1 MSEARPGHHL
11 RRASDG
17 VGCVSD
23 RVAPTN
29 RDSAIRGGCLMQA
42 ARYMTAGIPDSR
54 AARERVTLEAV
65 TKVFHQDAGEAPVH
79 AVERVD
85 FSVRSA
91 EFLTIVGP
99 SGCGKSTLLNII
111 AGLEEPT
118 TGRVL
123 VDGVAVPDR
132 QRFFGYM
139 FQKDLLFPWRRVR
152 DNVAIGL
159 EVLGTPRAQ
168 ARARALDILRRFD
181 LDAFAEKYPAQ
192 LSGGMRQRV
201 ALMRTLLCDREIL
214 LLDEPFGALDAL
226 TRSIMQAWLLGI
238 WEKDHRTVIFIT
250 HDIEEAVFLSDRIL
264 TMSARPGR
272 IKGEVA
278 IDLPRPRDHTIVTMP
293 RFTEL
298 KRAVLDQIYEESLKA
313 ARPG

>member
-1 MSEARPGHHL
+1 MA
-11 RRASDG
+11 
-17 VGCVSD
+17 D
-23 RVAPTN
+23 R
-29 RDSAIRGGCLMQA
+29 
-42 ARYMTAGIPDSR
+42 IPDSPESR
-54 AARERVTLEAV
+54 QRVTLTDI
-65 TKVFHQDAGEAPVH
+65 TKVFHQDADEDPVC
-79 AVERVD
+79 AVEGVNLA
-85 FSVRSA
+85 VNAA

-118 TGRVL
+118 AGRIL
-123 VDGVAVPDR
+123 VDGVSVSDR
-132 QRFFGYM
+132 QRYFGYM

-159 EVLGTPRAQ
+159 EVLGTPRRE

-181 LDAFAEKYPAQ
+181 LDAFAEKYPSQ

-226 TRSIMQAWLLGI
+226 TRSIMQEWLLGI

-250 HDIEEAVFLSDRIL
+250 HDIEEAIFLSDRIL

-272 IKGEVA
+272 IKGELT
-278 IDLPRPRDHTIVTMP
+278 IDLPRPRDHTIVTTP
-293 RFTEL
+293 RFTEF

-313 ARPG
+313 ARPD

>member
-1 MSEARPGHHL
+1 
-11 RRASDG
+11 
-17 VGCVSD
+17 
-23 RVAPTN
+23 
-29 RDSAIRGGCLMQA
+29 MQA
-42 ARYMTAGIPDSR
+42 AGAVADRIPDSPESR
-54 AARERVTLEAV
+54 QRVTLTDI
-65 TKVFHQDAGEAPVH
+65 TKVFHQDADEDPVC
-79 AVERVD
+79 AVEGVNLA
-85 FSVRSA
+85 VNAA

-118 TGRVL
+118 AGSIL
-123 VDGVAVPDR
+123 VDGVSVSDR
-132 QRFFGYM
+132 QRYFGYM

-159 EVLGTPRAQ
+159 EVLRTPRNE

-181 LDAFAEKYPAQ
+181 LDAFAEKYPSQ

-226 TRSIMQAWLLGI
+226 TRSIMQEWLLGI

-250 HDIEEAVFLSDRIL
+250 HDIEEAIFLSDRIL

-272 IKGEVA
+272 IKGELT
-278 IDLPRPRDHTIVTMP
+278 IDLPRPRDHTIVTTP
-293 RFTEL
+293 RFTEF

-313 ARPG
+313 ARPD

>member
-1 MSEARPGHHL
+1 
-11 RRASDG
+11 
-17 VGCVSD
+17 
-23 RVAPTN
+23 
-29 RDSAIRGGCLMQA
+29 MQA
-42 ARYMTAGIPDSR
+42 AGAVADRIPDSPESR
-54 AARERVTLEAV
+54 QRVTLTDV
-65 TKVFHQDAGEAPVH
+65 TKVFHQDADEDPVC
-79 AVERVD
+79 AVEGVD
-85 FSVRSA
+85 FAVNSA

-99 SGCGKSTLLNII
+99 SGCGKSTVLNII

-118 TGRVL
+118 AGRIL
-123 VDGVAVPDR
+123 VDGVSVSDR
-132 QRFFGYM
+132 QRYFGYM

-159 EVLGTPRAQ
+159 EVLGTPRAE

-226 TRSIMQAWLLGI
+226 TRSIMQEWLLGI

-250 HDIEEAVFLSDRIL
+250 HDIEEAIFLSDRIL

-272 IKGEVA
+272 IKGELT
-278 IDLPRPRDHTIVTMP
+278 IDLPRPRDHTIVTTP
-293 RFTEL
+293 RFTEF

-313 ARPG
+313 ARPD

>member
-1 MSEARPGHHL
+1 MRAAGAVVDEIPQS
-11 RRASDG
+11 RAS
-17 VGCVSD
+17 
-23 RVAPTN
+23 R
-29 RDSAIRGGCLMQA
+29 R
-42 ARYMTAGIPDSR
+42 
-54 AARERVTLEAV
+54 RVTLEDV
-65 TKVFHQDAGEAPVH
+65 TKVFHQEIGEEPVLAVQGVDFAVH
-79 AVERVD
+79 A
-85 FSVRSA
+85 A

-111 AGLEEPT
+111 AGLDEPT
-118 TGRVL
+118 SGRIL
-123 VDGVAVPDR
+123 VDGASITGR
-132 QRFFGYM
+132 QRYFGYM

-159 EVLGTPRAQ
+159 EVLGTPRAE

-201 ALMRTLLCDREIL
+201 ALMRTLLCEREIL

-226 TRSIMQAWLLGI
+226 TRSIMQEWLLGI

-272 IKGEVA
+272 IKGEVTV
-278 IDLPRPRDHTIVTMP
+278 DLPRPRDHTMVTKP

-298 KRAVLDQIYEESLKA
+298 KRTVLDQIYEESLKA
-313 ARPG
+313 ARPD

>member
-1 MSEARPGHHL
+1 
-11 RRASDG
+11 
-17 VGCVSD
+17 
-23 RVAPTN
+23 
-29 RDSAIRGGCLMQA
+29 MQA
-42 ARYMTAGIPDSR
+42 AGAVADRIPDSPESR
-54 AARERVTLEAV
+54 QRVTLTDI
-65 TKVFHQDAGEAPVH
+65 TKVFHQDADEDPVC
-79 AVERVD
+79 AVEGVNLA
-85 FSVRSA
+85 VNAA

-118 TGRVL
+118 AGSIL
-123 VDGVAVPDR
+123 VDGVSVSDR
-132 QRFFGYM
+132 QRYFGYM

-159 EVLGTPRAQ
+159 EVLGTPRRE

-181 LDAFAEKYPAQ
+181 LDAFAEKYPSQ

-226 TRSIMQAWLLGI
+226 TRSIMQEWLLGI

-250 HDIEEAVFLSDRIL
+250 HDIEEAIFLSDRIL

-272 IKGEVA
+272 IKGELT
-278 IDLPRPRDHTIVTMP
+278 IDLPRPRDHTIVTTP
-293 RFTEL
+293 RFTEF

-313 ARPG
+313 ARPD

>member
-1 MSEARPGHHL
+1 
-11 RRASDG
+11 
-17 VGCVSD
+17 
-23 RVAPTN
+23 
-29 RDSAIRGGCLMQA
+29 MQA
-42 ARYMTAGIPDSR
+42 ADAVADRVPVPSASPR
-54 AARERVTLEAV
+54 RVTLEDV
-65 TKVFHQDAGEAPVH
+65 TKVFHEDADEEPVC
-79 AVERVD
+79 AVEGVD
-85 FSVRSA
+85 FAVRSA

-118 TGRVL
+118 TGRIL
-123 VDGVAVPDR
+123 VDGVHVSERPR
-132 QRFFGYM
+132 YFGYM

-159 EVLGTPRAQ
+159 EVLGTPRSE
-168 ARARALDILRRFD
+168 ARARALDILRRFE

-226 TRSIMQAWLLGI
+226 TRSIMQEWLLGI

-250 HDIEEAVFLSDRIL
+250 HDIEEAIFLSDRIL

-272 IKGEVA
+272 IKGELT

-298 KRAVLDQIYEESLKA
+298 KRMVLDQIYEESLKA
-313 ARPG
+313 ARPD

>member
-1 MSEARPGHHL
+1 
-11 RRASDG
+11 
-17 VGCVSD
+17 
-23 RVAPTN
+23 
-29 RDSAIRGGCLMQA
+29 MQA
-42 ARYMTAGIPDSR
+42 AGAVADRIPDSPEFR
-54 AARERVTLEAV
+54 PRVTLTDV
-65 TKVFHQDAGEAPVH
+65 TKVFHQDADEDPVC
-79 AVERVD
+79 AVEGVD
-85 FSVRSA
+85 LAVNAA

-118 TGRVL
+118 AGRIL
-123 VDGVAVPDR
+123 VDGVSVTDR
-132 QRFFGYM
+132 QRYFGYM

-159 EVLGTPRAQ
+159 EVLGTPRNE

-226 TRSIMQAWLLGI
+226 TRSIMQEWLLGI

-250 HDIEEAVFLSDRIL
+250 HDIEEAIFLSDRIL

-272 IKGEVA
+272 IKGELT
-278 IDLPRPRDHTIVTMP
+278 IDLPRPRDHTIVTTP
-293 RFTEL
+293 RFTEF

-313 ARPG
+313 ARPD

>member
-1 MSEARPGHHL
+1 MADAVAQRVPDA
-11 RRASDG
+11 RASH
-17 VGCVSD
+17 
-23 RVAPTN
+23 
-29 RDSAIRGGCLMQA
+29 Q
-42 ARYMTAGIPDSR
+42 
-54 AARERVTLEAV
+54 RVTLAGV
-65 TKVFHQDAGEAPVH
+65 SKVFHEEAGEEPVLAVEGADFGVH
-79 AVERVD
+79 A
-85 FSVRSA
+85 A
-91 EFLTIVGP
+91 ELLTIVGP

-118 TGRVL
+118 SGRVL

-132 QRFFGYM
+132 QRYFGYM

-159 EVLGTPRAQ
+159 EVLGTPRAE
-168 ARARALDILRRFD
+168 ARERALDILRRFD

-226 TRSIMQAWLLGI
+226 TRSIMQEWLLGI

-272 IKGEVA
+272 IKGELT
-278 IDLPRPRDHTIVTMP
+278 IDLPRPRDHTIVTTP

-298 KRAVLDQIYEESLKA
+298 KKVVLDQIYEESVKA
-313 ARPG
+313 ARSD

>member
-1 MSEARPGHHL
+1 MQVAEDTAMVAPAP
-11 RRASDG
+11 RASPE
-17 VGCVSD
+17 
-23 RVAPTN
+23 RVA
-29 RDSAIRGGCLMQA
+29 
-42 ARYMTAGIPDSR
+42 
-54 AARERVTLEAV
+54 LEAV
-65 TKVFHQDAGEAPVH
+65 TKVFHQDVGEAPVS

-85 FSVRSA
+85 FSVGSG

-123 VDGVAVPDR
+123 VDGVAVPER
-132 QRFFGYM
+132 QRYFGYM
-139 FQKDLLFPWRRVR
+139 FQKDLLFPWRRIR

-159 EVLGTPRAQ
+159 EVLGTPRAE
-168 ARARALDILRRFD
+168 ARAKALDILRRFD
-181 LDAFAEKYPAQ
+181 LDTFADKYPAQ

-226 TRSIMQAWLLGI
+226 TRSIMQEWLLGI
-238 WEKDHRTVIFIT
+238 WEAELRTVIFIT

-272 IKGEVA
+272 IKGELA
-278 IDLPRPRDHTIVTMP
+278 IDLPRPRDHTIVTMS

-298 KRAVLDQIYEESLKA
+298 KRAVLDQIHEESLKA

>member
-1 MSEARPGHHL
+1 
-11 RRASDG
+11 
-17 VGCVSD
+17 
-23 RVAPTN
+23 
-29 RDSAIRGGCLMQA
+29 MQA
-42 ARYMTAGIPDSR
+42 AGAVAGRVPEPP
-54 AARERVTLEAV
+54 APARRVTLEDV
-65 TKVFHQDAGEAPVH
+65 TKVFHQDAGEAPVC
-79 AVERVD
+79 AVEGVD
-85 FSVRSA
+85 FAVRPA

-111 AGLEEPT
+111 AGLEEAT
-118 TGRVL
+118 AGRIL
-123 VDGVAVPDR
+123 VDGVHVSER
-132 QRFFGYM
+132 QRYFGYM

-159 EVLGTPRAQ
+159 EVLGTPRRE
-168 ARARALDILRRFD
+168 ARARAMDILRRFE

-250 HDIEEAVFLSDRIL
+250 HDIEEAIFLSDRIL

-278 IDLPRPRDHTIVTMP
+278 IDLPRPRDHTIVTRP

-298 KRAVLDQIYEESLKA
+298 KRTVLDQIYEESLKA
-313 ARPG
+313 ARPD

>member
-1 MSEARPGHHL
+1 MPAARAVADRTGGSSASLQRVALEGVSKVFQPDDGEEPV
-11 RRASDG
+11 RAVDG
-17 VGCVSD
+17 VD
-23 RVAPTN
+23 
-29 RDSAIRGGCLMQA
+29 L
-42 ARYMTAGIPDSR
+42 
-54 AARERVTLEAV
+54 AV
-65 TKVFHQDAGEAPVH
+65 H
-79 AVERVD
+79 R
-85 FSVRSA
+85 A

-99 SGCGKSTLLNII
+99 SGCGKSTLLNIV

-118 TGRVL
+118 SGRVL
-123 VDGVAVPDR
+123 VDGSPVPER
-132 QRFFGYM
+132 HGYFGYM

-159 EVLGTPRAQ
+159 EVLGTPRSE
-168 ARARALDILRRFD
+168 ARARALDILRRFE
-181 LDAFAEKYPAQ
+181 LDAFADKYPAQ

-226 TRSIMQAWLLGI
+226 TRSIMQEWLLGI

-250 HDIEEAVFLSDRIL
+250 HDIEEAIFLSDRIL

-272 IKGEVA
+272 IKGELT

-298 KRAVLDQIYEESLKA
+298 KRMVLDQIYEESLKA
-313 ARPG
+313 ARPD

>member
-1 MSEARPGHHL
+1 MQVAEDTAVEIPAP
-11 RRASDG
+11 RAS
-17 VGCVSD
+17 
-23 RVAPTN
+23 
-29 RDSAIRGGCLMQA
+29 
-42 ARYMTAGIPDSR
+42 
-54 AARERVTLEAV
+54 RERVALEAV
-65 TKVFHQDAGEAPVH
+65 TKVFHQDAGEAPVF

-85 FSVRSA
+85 FSVGSG

-99 SGCGKSTLLNII
+99 SGCGKSTLLNVI

-123 VDGVAVPDR
+123 VDGVAVPER
-132 QRFFGYM
+132 QRYFGYM
-139 FQKDLLFPWRRVR
+139 FQKDLLFPWRRIR

-159 EVLGTPRAQ
+159 EVLGTPRAE
-168 ARARALDILRRFD
+168 ARAKALDILRRFD
-181 LDAFAEKYPAQ
+181 LDAFADKYPAQ

-238 WEKDHRTVIFIT
+238 WEAELRTVIFIT

-278 IDLPRPRDHTIVTMP
+278 IDLPRPRDPTIVTMP

>member
-1 MSEARPGHHL
+1 
-11 RRASDG
+11 
-17 VGCVSD
+17 
-23 RVAPTN
+23 
-29 RDSAIRGGCLMQA
+29 MQA
-42 ARYMTAGIPDSR
+42 AGAVADRIPDSPEFR
-54 AARERVTLEAV
+54 PRVTLTDV
-65 TKVFHQDAGEAPVH
+65 TKVFHQDADEDPVC
-79 AVERVD
+79 AVEGVD
-85 FSVRSA
+85 LAVNAA

-118 TGRVL
+118 AGRIL
-123 VDGVAVPDR
+123 VDGVSVTDR
-132 QRFFGYM
+132 QRYFGYM
-139 FQKDLLFPWRRVR
+139 FQKDLLFPWRRVC

-159 EVLGTPRAQ
+159 EVLGTPRRE

-226 TRSIMQAWLLGI
+226 TRSIMQEWLLGI
-238 WEKDHRTVIFIT
+238 WENDHRTVIFIT
-250 HDIEEAVFLSDRIL
+250 HDIEEAIFLSDRIL

-272 IKGEVA
+272 IKGELT
-278 IDLPRPRDHTIVTMP
+278 IDLPRPRDHTIVTTP
-293 RFTEL
+293 RFTEF

-313 ARPG
+313 ARPD

>member
-1 MSEARPGHHL
+1 
-11 RRASDG
+11 
-17 VGCVSD
+17 
-23 RVAPTN
+23 
-29 RDSAIRGGCLMQA
+29 MQA
-42 ARYMTAGIPDSR
+42 AGAVADRIPDSPESR
-54 AARERVTLEAV
+54 QRVTLTDI
-65 TKVFHQDAGEAPVH
+65 TKVFHQDADEDPVC
-79 AVERVD
+79 AVEGVNLA
-85 FSVRSA
+85 VNAA

-118 TGRVL
+118 AGSIL
-123 VDGVAVPDR
+123 VDGVSVSDR
-132 QRFFGYM
+132 QRYFGYM

-159 EVLGTPRAQ
+159 EVLGTPRNE

-181 LDAFAEKYPAQ
+181 LDAFAEKYPSQ

-214 LLDEPFGALDAL
+214 LLDEPFGALEAL
-226 TRSIMQAWLLGI
+226 TRSIMQEWLLGI

-250 HDIEEAVFLSDRIL
+250 HDIEEAIFLSDRIL

-272 IKGEVA
+272 IKGELT
-278 IDLPRPRDHTIVTMP
+278 IDLPRPRDHTIVTTP
-293 RFTEL
+293 RFTEF

-313 ARPG
+313 ARPD

>member
-1 MSEARPGHHL
+1 MRAAGAVVDGIPRA
-11 RRASDG
+11 RASL
-17 VGCVSD
+17 
-23 RVAPTN
+23 R
-29 RDSAIRGGCLMQA
+29 
-42 ARYMTAGIPDSR
+42 
-54 AARERVTLEAV
+54 RVTLEDV
-65 TKVFHQDAGEAPVH
+65 TKVFHQEIGEEPVLAVQGVDLAVDA
-79 AVERVD
+79 
-85 FSVRSA
+85 A

-111 AGLEEPT
+111 AGLDEPT
-118 TGRVL
+118 SGRIL
-123 VDGVAVPDR
+123 VDGAAVSDR
-132 QRFFGYM
+132 QRYFGYM

-159 EVLGTPRAQ
+159 EVLGTPRAE

-226 TRSIMQAWLLGI
+226 TRSIMQEWLLGI

-272 IKGEVA
+272 IKGEVT
-278 IDLPRPRDHTIVTMP
+278 IDLPRPRTHTIVTMP

-298 KRAVLDQIYEESLKA
+298 KKAVLDQIYEESLKA
-313 ARPG
+313 ARPD

>member
-1 MSEARPGHHL
+1 
-11 RRASDG
+11 
-17 VGCVSD
+17 
-23 RVAPTN
+23 
-29 RDSAIRGGCLMQA
+29 MQA
-42 ARYMTAGIPDSR
+42 AGAVADRIPDSPEFR
-54 AARERVTLEAV
+54 PRVTLTDV
-65 TKVFHQDAGEAPVH
+65 TKVFHQDADEDPVC
-79 AVERVD
+79 AVEGVD
-85 FSVRSA
+85 LAVNAA

-118 TGRVL
+118 AGRIL
-123 VDGVAVPDR
+123 VDGVSVTDR
-132 QRFFGYM
+132 QRYFGYM
-139 FQKDLLFPWRRVR
+139 FQKDLLFPWRRVC

-159 EVLGTPRAQ
+159 EVLGTPRRE

-226 TRSIMQAWLLGI
+226 TRSIMQEWLLGI
-238 WEKDHRTVIFIT
+238 WENDHRTVIFIT
-250 HDIEEAVFLSDRIL
+250 HDIEEAIFLSDRIL

-272 IKGEVA
+272 IKGELT
-278 IDLPRPRDHTIVTMP
+278 IDLPRPRDHTIVTTS
-293 RFTEL
+293 RFTEF

-313 ARPG
+313 ARPD

>member
-1 MSEARPGHHL
+1 MQAPD
-11 RRASDG
+11 A
-17 VGCVSD
+17 VAD
-23 RVAPTN
+23 RVPAP
-29 RDSAIRGGCLMQA
+29 SASPR
-42 ARYMTAGIPDSR
+42 
-54 AARERVTLEAV
+54 RVTLEDV
-65 TKVFHQDAGEAPVH
+65 TKVFHEDADEEPVC
-79 AVERVD
+79 AVEGVD
-85 FSVRSA
+85 FAVRSA

-118 TGRVL
+118 TGRIL
-123 VDGVAVPDR
+123 VDGVHVSERPR
-132 QRFFGYM
+132 YFGYM

-159 EVLGTPRAQ
+159 EVLGTPRSE
-168 ARARALDILRRFD
+168 ARARALDILRRFE

-226 TRSIMQAWLLGI
+226 TRSIMQEWLLGI

-250 HDIEEAVFLSDRIL
+250 HDIEEAIFLSDRIL

-272 IKGEVA
+272 IKGELT

-313 ARPG
+313 ARPD